1 MVARCSAS
9 IGWALSPPI
18 ALLLLED
25 GQRNH
30 PQMDGDLTVT
40 KTTAADAAKTLA
52 EDCASP
58 LTFEADVSPL
68 TANWDHTFLI
78 DD

>member
-1 MVARCSAS
+1 
-9 IGWALSPPI
+9 
-18 ALLLLED
+18 
-25 GQRNH
+25 
-30 PQMDGDLTVT
+30 MDGDLTVT